1 LRLGYRAG
9 TGLDSGGRLML
20 AAFQRALTDLTASP
34 ELCRAARSDP
44 DLLASLYVLT
54 EIEARR
60 LNAIVRSRGME
71 ANCTLYRAN
80 RLIPVVL
87 NCPDLCD
94 ALGSD
99 LERLLSE
106 YWRSEPTTN
115 VHFLFEA
122 DRFCNFLSGRSDL
135 PDGVA
140 GILAREQANVAIR
153 LEASRILARRDAFAA
168 WPASDPPS
176 GSRPS
181 AVQPDVG

>member
-1 LRLGYRAG
+1 
-9 TGLDSGGRLML
+9 ML

-34 ELCRAARSDP
+34 DLCRAARADP
-44 DLLASLYVLT
+44 DLLGSLYALT
-54 EIEARR
+54 ELEARR
-60 LNAIVRSRGME
+60 LNGIVRSRGME

-94 ALGSD
+94 ALGKD
-99 LERLLSE
+99 LERLISE
-106 YWRSEPTTN
+106 YWQSEPTTN

-135 PDGVA
+135 PGGVA

-153 LEASRILARRDAFAA
+153 LEASRILTRRNAFAA
-168 WPASDPPS
+168 WPAPS
-176 GSRPS
+176 GPTGSQPS
-181 AVQPDVG
+181 AAQPEVG